1 MWYMNEDRELIR
13 NAAREFAEK
22 EIKPFVSEMEF
33 KDTYPRHLVKRMGE
47 LGFTGIPY
55 PESYGGGGSDWTTFG
70 IVVEEIAKVSTTV
83 SLILLLNTCMT
94 AIPIAELGTH
104 EQKLKWLQPC
114 LAGDYNLAIAI
125 TEAVGIFNF
134 PEFQTRAVL
143 DGDEWVI
150 NGGKIFTSSAG
161 ESDFYVL
168 VTLTSDFDPATGSG
182 ITYFIVPAAAPGF
195 EVGHIENKLGWHGS
209 KTGQT
214 YFRNIR
220 LPQENQIGEVDGGY
234 PATLKWAAFECLGFG
249 SMCLG
254 SAEAAY
260 EKAVKYT
267 KERIQ
272 MGKSLYDTHQ
282 VVRNQLAKIYMEI
295 ETLRG
300 LTYSTWAMVDKGI
313 DCMAQMYA
321 VKVKAAQIQEYVT
334 SEAMVLLG
342 GNGVVRE
349 NDIERHFRDAKVN
362 AIGGGSVNTLT
373 DLISSMI

>member
-22 EIKPFVSEMEF
+22 EVKPFVSEMEF

-70 IVVEEIAKVSTTV
+70 IVVEEIAKVSTTL

-94 AIPIAELGTH
+94 AIPIAELGTR

-161 ESDFYVL
+161 ESNFYVL

-220 LPQENQIGEVDGGY
+220 LPKENQIGEIGGGY

-267 KERIQ
+267 KERMQ